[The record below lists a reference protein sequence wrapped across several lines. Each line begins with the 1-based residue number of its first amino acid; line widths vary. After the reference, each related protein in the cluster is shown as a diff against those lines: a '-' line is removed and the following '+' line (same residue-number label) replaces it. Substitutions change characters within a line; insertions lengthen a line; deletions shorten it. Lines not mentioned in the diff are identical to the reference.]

1 MSLFSVL
8 MSIIKLFLLLKN
20 DVVRMNTYQ
29 KVRKIFV

>member
-20 DVVRMNTYQ
+20 DTIRMNTVP